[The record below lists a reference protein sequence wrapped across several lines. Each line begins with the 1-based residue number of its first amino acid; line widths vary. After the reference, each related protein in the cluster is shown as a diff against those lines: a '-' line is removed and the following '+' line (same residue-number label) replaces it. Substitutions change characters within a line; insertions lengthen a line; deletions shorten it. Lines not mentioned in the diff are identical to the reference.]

1 MSSVASTNFESRG
14 YSPKLQLCTRL
25 MCIVT
30 LISLVTILSIPYYNQ
45 AYAYHGHDIGQQTAA
60 DSGQIAS

>member
-30 LISLVTILSIPYYNQ
+30 LGLVMILSIPYYSQ

>member
-30 LISLVTILSIPYYNQ
+30 LSLVTILSIPYYNQ